1 MCLQVTT
8 QAAIQGRRNSSTSAR
23 EAAIDLCPEAG
34 TGSHLL
40 CRRHNFFEGSAETAA
55 ARTKSCVQL
64 NALQHVFNYTMLTGA
79 EKLHLPTVDTQ
90 KKPDNDSSQNFET
103 DLAFGAAE
111 R

>member
-1 MCLQVTT
+1 
-8 QAAIQGRRNSSTSAR
+8 
-23 EAAIDLCPEAG
+23 
-34 TGSHLL
+34 
-40 CRRHNFFEGSAETAA
+40 
-55 ARTKSCVQL
+55 
-64 NALQHVFNYTMLTGA
+64 MLTGA